1 MINVGVHSNWEKC
14 GTGDP
19 GCSSRSAKP
28 LTGGGTGKIGI
39 VEVGGESAGRPMSIL
54 LVGC

>member
-1 MINVGVHSNWEKC
+1 MINVGVNSYWEKC
-14 GTGDP
+14 CTTDP
-19 GCSSRSAKP
+19 GCSSRSAEP

-39 VEVGGESAGRPMSIL
+39 VEVGGERAGRPMSIL